1 MGDPTLTRVRYGLRG
16 RAAAAAVVVWT
27 EAITS
32 GCETSSTVSETSP
45 SSVSKCQVAVGE
57 TPMVD
62 ATGGRGTFAV
72 TTQPE
77 CAWTASSTANW
88 ISIVAPASGQGTRE
102 VSFQVAPN
110 PDAVVREGEVAVND
124 SRVRVAQRAACRYVL
139 TPASQSVGASGGES
153 TVTMAAGPECAWT
166 ATTDVGWITLNQP
179 VSGSG
184 NATLSF
190 AVAPNTGA
198 QRAGSVTVAGQRA
211 TITQPAL
218 AAAPCNYSIS
228 QTSQNISAGGGPG
241 APINVTSSRGDCTW
255 SAHSNDSWIAITS
268 DSNGIGNAS
277 VTFSVAANTG
287 AARTGTLTVAGRTFT
302 VSQAAVAAPTC
313 NYSISPPS
321 QNASAGGG
329 SGSVSVTTTSTCAW
343 TATSTAQWISVT
355 AGATGMGNG
364 SVSYSV
370 AANTGVARSGTVTI
384 AGQTFTVNQAAGT
397 PSCMYSVA
405 PSNQQIDAS
414 GGVATVTVT
423 ATAGCAWTASSSA
436 PAWLIITGGASGSG
450 NGTVTAVVATNP
462 GGQRTGT
469 ITVAGQIATIQQRAN

>member
-1 MGDPTLTRVRYGLRG
+1 MGHPTSTRVRYGLRG
-16 RAAAAAVVVWT
+16 GAAAATVLVWAA
-27 EAITS
+27 AITS

-45 SSVSKCQVAVGE
+45 SSVSKCQVALGD
-57 TPMVD
+57 TPMID

-124 SRVRVAQRAACRYVL
+124 SRVRVSQRAACRYVL
-139 TPASQSVGASGGES
+139 TPANQTVGASGGES

-166 ATTDVGWITLNQP
+166 ATTDVGWITLTQP

-184 NATLSF
+184 NAILSF
-190 AVAPNTGA
+190 TVAPNGGA
-198 QRAGSVTVAGQRA
+198 QRAGSITVAGQRA

-218 AAAPCNYSIS
+218 ASPCSYSIS
-228 QTSQNISAGGGPG
+228 PTSQNISATGGPG
-241 APINVTSSRGDCTW
+241 TPINVVSSRGDCTW
-255 SAHSNDSWIAITS
+255 SAHSNVSWIAVTS
-268 DSNGIGNAS
+268 DSNGVGNGS
-277 VTFSVAANTG
+277 VTFNVAANTG
-287 AARTGTLTVAGRTFT
+287 AARTGTLSVAGGTFT

-313 NYSISPPS
+313 NYSISPTS
-321 QNASAGGG
+321 QSASAGGG
-329 SGSVSVTTTSTCAW
+329 SGSVSVTAGSTCAW

-370 AANTGVARSGTVTI
+370 AANTGGTRSGTVTI

-397 PSCMYSVA
+397 QSCSYSVA
-405 PSNQQIDAS
+405 PANQQIDAS
-414 GGVATVTVT
+414 GGVASVTVT
-423 ATAGCAWTASSSA
+423 ATAGCAWTTTSSA
-436 PAWLIITGGASGSG
+436 NWILITTGASGSG

-462 GGQRTGT
+462 GAQRTGT
-469 ITVAGQIATIQQRAN
+469 ISVGGQTATIQQRAN

>member
-1 MGDPTLTRVRYGLRG
+1 MGHPTSTRVRYGLRG
-16 RAAAAAVVVWT
+16 RAAAATVLVWVA
-27 EAITS
+27 AITG

-45 SSVSKCQVAVGE
+45 SSVSKCQVTLGE
-57 TPMVD
+57 APPMID

-77 CAWTASSTANW
+77 CAWTASSAANW
-88 ISIVAPASGQGTRE
+88 ITIVAPTSGQGTRE
-102 VSFQVAPN
+102 VSFQVAAN

-139 TPASQSVGASGGES
+139 TPANQSVGASGGES

-166 ATTDVGWITLNQP
+166 ATTDVGWITLTQP

-190 AVAPNTGA
+190 TVAPNAGA
-198 QRAGSVTVAGQRA
+198 QRAGSIAVAGQRA

-218 AAAPCNYSIS
+218 AAAPCGYTIS
-228 QTSQNISAGGGPG
+228 PPSQNISAAGGPG
-241 APINVTSSRGDCTW
+241 APINVTSSRADCTW

-268 DSNGIGNAS
+268 DSNGIGNGS
-277 VTFSVAANTG
+277 VTFSVGANTG
-287 AARTGTLTVAGRTFT
+287 AARTGTLSVAGRTFT
-302 VSQAAVAAPTC
+302 LSQAAVAAPTC

-343 TATSTAQWISVT
+343 TATSTASWISVT

-370 AANTGVARSGTVTI
+370 AANTGGARSGTVTI
-384 AGQTFTVNQAAGT
+384 AGQTFTVNQAAGA
-397 PSCMYSVA
+397 PSCSYLVG
-405 PSNQQIDAS
+405 PNNQQIDAS

-423 ATAGCAWTASSSA
+423 ATAGCAWTATSGVT
-436 PAWLIITGGASGSG
+436 WIIITGGASGSG
-450 NGTVTAVVATNP
+450 NGTVTAVVATNT

-469 ITVAGQIATIQQRAN
+469 LTVAGQPVTIQQKAN